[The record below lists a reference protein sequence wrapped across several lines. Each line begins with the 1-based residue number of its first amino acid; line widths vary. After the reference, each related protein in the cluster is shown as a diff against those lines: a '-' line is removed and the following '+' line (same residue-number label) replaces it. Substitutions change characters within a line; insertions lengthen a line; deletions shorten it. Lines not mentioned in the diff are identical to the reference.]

1 MTRVAVLLLAVL
13 LTACGGDSDSESAP
27 AATAQSIAPPPP
39 AAPPATLPV
48 TPTPEP
54 EPAPAPPPT
63 LPPVVP
69 PPPVEPEPPPV
80 VAPPPETPP
89 SQPPPT
95 GTEPEP
101 TETSPPPLSPPA
113 EPEPEP
119 ETPEQPVEP
128 PVEPAPRGY
137 SVREIVLPSLDMYPA
152 LIGDDG
158 SVAGTKSFEQ
168 ITDWQTGEIITEGD
182 GFRQTITSLFV
193 LWPDGTLRDFGE
205 LETDLDELETG
216 SDWWHN
222 EALSYYEGRFAA
234 GSLVPGTYV
243 GVMVGPE
250 AYVLDTEAAAYSL
263 RLKGRINQLLSNGD
277 AIGTEGANWS
287 LPSADRAVYW
297 NGDVLQTVPGID
309 HDDLFLGSRALQ
321 MRDEKIYGTLGREDS
336 DYLEDQALVFVWHLM
351 TTGPDVVMIYPVGHP
366 EFSIEAPPE
375 KPEAETLH
383 ELIDED
389 DWWFGRVTFTHV
401 HDVNAQG
408 EILADGCTIA
418 GCGSFVLAPPQQ

>member
-1 MTRVAVLLLAVL
+1 MTRATVMAFVLFLA
-13 LTACGGDSDSESAP
+13 ACGGDDSDPAP

-54 EPAPAPPPT
+54 EPEPEPTPALPPT

-80 VAPPPETPP
+80 VAPPPETPS
-89 SQPPPT
+89 SQPPLT

-113 EPEPEP
+113 EPEPET

-137 SVREIVLPSLDMYPA
+137 SVREIHVDLPNAQA
-152 LIGDDG
+152 LFLGDDS
-158 SVAGTKSFEQ
+158 SVAGNWQNDFVTFEPTLGSF
-168 ITDWQTGEIITEGD
+168 WVLGVD
-182 GFRQTITSLFV
+182 GA
-193 LWPDGTLRDFGE
+193 LRDF
-205 LETDLDELETG
+205 
-216 SDWWHN
+216 N
-222 EALSYYEGRFAA
+222 EVQPDFNSAVWIEANESLRDYKGRFA
-234 GSLVPGTYV
+234 SGTFWPALPV
-243 GVMVGPE
+243 GVGVGQ
-250 AYVLDTEAAAYSL
+250 ASFTMDTQAAEFDL
-263 RLKGRINQLLSNGD
+263 LVDGRIAQLEATGEAVGTQGHWLFPLS
-277 AIGTEGANWS
+277 
-287 LPSADRAVYW
+287 DRAFYW
-297 NGDVLQTVPGID
+297 NGDALRTVPNID

-321 MRDEKIYGTLGREDS
+321 MRDRKIYGTLGREDS
-336 DYLEDQALVFVWHLM
+336 DALEDQSLVFVWHLM
-351 TTGPDVVMIYPVGHP
+351 TTGPDVVMVYPVGHP
-366 EFSIEAPPE
+366 EFSLEAPPE

-383 ELIDED
+383 ELIDEED
-389 DWWFGRVTFTHV
+389 FWFGRVTFTHV

-418 GCGSFVLAPPQQ
+418 GCGSFVLAPPQ